1 MLGSNPKRDRIMAKR
16 RATRRRRSFGG
27 IVRSARRSVGGRG
40 GLGAVVQ
47 GAMAGLASQ
56 VGQKFLPG
64 YGGPLA
70 VGGVGYFTGNQTLL
84 TLAGMQA
91 SALIPIGG
99 FLGGST
105 SSSNGGGGY
114 I

>member
-1 MLGSNPKRDRIMAKR
+1 MAKR

-27 IVRSARRSVGGRG
+27 VVRRARSYARG
-40 GLGAVVQ
+40 GGGFSPIIQ
-47 GAMAGLASQ
+47 GVIAGIASQ

-64 YGGPLA
+64 YGGPL
-70 VGGVGYFTGNQTLL
+70 GVGAAGWFTGNATLL

-91 SALIPIGG
+91 SALIP
-99 FLGGST
+99 LGGVLGT
-105 SSSNGGGGY
+105 SSSSSAGNGGF

>member
-1 MLGSNPKRDRIMAKR
+1 M
-16 RATRRRRSFGG
+16 
-27 IVRSARRSVGGRG
+27 RSARRGISSGG
-40 GLGAVVQ
+40 GLGSFIQ

-70 VGGVGYFTGNQTLL
+70 VGGVGYFTKNQTLL
-84 TLAGMQA
+84 TLSGMQA

-105 SSSNGGGGY
+105 AASSNGGGY

>member
-1 MLGSNPKRDRIMAKR
+1 M
-16 RATRRRRSFGG
+16 
-27 IVRSARRSVGGRG
+27 RSARRGISSGG
-40 GLGAVVQ
+40 GLGSFIQ

-70 VGGVGYFTGNQTLL
+70 VGGVGYFTKNQTLL
-84 TLAGMQA
+84 TLSGMQA
-91 SALIPIGG
+91 SALIPMGG
-99 FLGGST
+99 ILGT
-105 SSSNGGGGY
+105 TAASNGGGGY